1 MDKKLFFILIY
12 VLIGINLDASAQN
25 ILIPQEYNIELE
37 DSAEMGFADAQYKI
51 GKYYYQQYESIKN
64 KYKYQT
70 EKISKEGKPYLEKAS
85 SMFMG
90 AARQGI
96 VEAMYGLSK
105 TYSERNDNVFR
116 TDSAFVWLTKAV
128 AAGNADALYKMYE
141 VYTFGLMSV
150 KRDNKLA
157 NRYFEK
163 ALSKGSAEIYKKKY
177 LQTKDEAERFKY
189 VKLLAEKGEPW
200 GLSGLAEAYLKG
212 KFVPRDTK
220 KALDYFESNRM
231 YSYLD
236 SYYLSIGDSAKYIWT
251 LARMMSN
258 GNRIAESKLRSMNN
272 PIALYWKAA
281 ECLQDSTLFGMHF
294 INGILSN
301 EKGLSYLLQSA
312 QQGYAPAMGKL
323 ATKLVYTT
331 KGYEWAVKGSEL
343 NDPWAQYA
351 LALCYLYNQKVCK
364 HDVDQALKYLTKAAE
379 GGVLKAQKHL
389 AGNYLRG
396 DIVNKDVKKAISLY
410 EMAAQQ
416 NDIEVFITLGDLYEK
431 QGEYKQSYQNF
442 LKAANQKD
450 PYATFR
456 LALHF
461 AYSYNSHYSGGASR
475 ADSLRNTQKGL
486 RLLHKAD
493 SLGNVNAPW
502 YIGLFYQ
509 NGFGVYKDIGKAIEY
524 WKKAAEKGASFASRD
539 LADIYYEGKLV
550 AKNDDLAFKY
560 AKEAAENTKWGPMT
574 SSMRLL
580 SACYRAGVGTRR
592 DDAKAKY
599 WLEQAAKNKDAT
611 AIEVMS
617 GVDEKTL
624 DDLPQ

>member
-90 AARQGI
+90 AARQGN

-212 KFVPRDTK
+212 IFVPRDTK

-364 HDVDQALKYLTKAAE
+364 HDVDQALIYLTKAAE

-416 NDIEVFITLGDLYEK
+416 NDIEVFIT
-431 QGEYKQSYQNF
+431 
-442 LKAANQKD
+442 
-450 PYATFR
+450 
-456 LALHF
+456 
-461 AYSYNSHYSGGASR
+461 
-475 ADSLRNTQKGL
+475 
-486 RLLHKAD
+486 
-493 SLGNVNAPW
+493 
-502 YIGLFYQ
+502 
-509 NGFGVYKDIGKAIEY
+509 
-524 WKKAAEKGASFASRD
+524 
-539 LADIYYEGKLV
+539 
-550 AKNDDLAFKY
+550 
-560 AKEAAENTKWGPMT
+560 
-574 SSMRLL
+574 
-580 SACYRAGVGTRR
+580 
-592 DDAKAKY
+592 
-599 WLEQAAKNKDAT
+599 
-611 AIEVMS
+611 
-617 GVDEKTL
+617 
-624 DDLPQ
+624 